1 MSFTGLR
8 VRRVRGAPGG
18 RGARRGRGARGEGG
32 VRLLPWAV
40 GLLTGV
46 LVLGPALGPGYV
58 LRYDMVFVPDLS
70 LGTALRGADG
80 FPRAIPSDAV
90 VAALS
95 AVLPGDAVQSL
106 ALLAVF
112 AVGGAGA
119 ARLVLR
125 VLPRG
130 GAGVLVA
137 SAAAG
142 TAYVWNPFVA
152 ERLLLGQWA
161 MLLGYAGLPWV
172 VGATVRLARVR
183 PGPGLAGLVRA
194 LVPAAVGGFSSVV
207 LTALTAGPVALTA
220 RPRAPRQSR
229 AFRASRAASTS
240 RDPRRKRPSGTPPPP
255 SGTSGPPVSGAPPCT
270 GAPSGPAAPAPP
282 ADLSVSADPSALAG
296 SSDPPA
302 SPATATPAGAS
313 DPGAPAAPS
322 AAQVPPD
329 PREAQNA
336 SPVTS
341 AHPRA
346 PRWWGRAVL
355 FVLALVVVSLP
366 WLLPSLVSGAGT
378 DPAGVA
384 AFAARSDTPFGV
396 LGSLLL
402 LGGVWNSGAVPAGY
416 GEPVTAAARLLL
428 CLLALAGW
436 VWLLRRER
444 PEFGPGLSAAAALG
458 LLIALLGATGP
469 GRALLVWLISAWP
482 GFGPLRDGQLYVAPL
497 SLVQALGL
505 GACVWWLAGRQG
517 AALRTGLAVFVALL
531 PVVVLPGLL
540 WGASGRLAPV
550 HYPGEWLAAQEAVAA
565 DDRPGAVLVLP
576 WSAYRGPDWSGR
588 ATVVLDP
595 ATKLF
600 DRRTLWNDDLV
611 VGTPD
616 GGEVVVTGED
626 ARARRVAGVLGP
638 DPATGLPGRLDA
650 AALGGLGV
658 RYVAVSAPADNQFWS
673 GVEGLSVVVEGSGMV
688 LLRVQD
694 QHVKADKAGIPGLE
708 VTGGL
713 VTVGAIIWSMA
724 RSGSSL
730 VFQRSGP
737 SAGSGARKEIPK

>member
-1 MSFTGLR
+1 M
-8 VRRVRGAPGG
+8 VRRVRGGKG
-18 RGARRGRGARGEGG
+18 LRGESGARSLS
-32 VRLLPWAV
+32 RLLPWAV
-40 GLLTGV
+40 GLLAGV
-46 LVLGPALGPGYV
+46 LALGPALGPGYV
-58 LRYDMVFVPDLS
+58 LRYDMVFVPGLS
-70 LGTALRGADG
+70 LGTVLRGADG

-95 AVLPGDAVQSL
+95 SVLPGDVVQSL

-130 GAGVLVA
+130 GAGALVA

-172 VGATVRLARVR
+172 VGASVRLAEVR
-183 PGPGLAGLVRA
+183 PGSGFAGLVRA
-194 LVPAAVGGFSSVV
+194 LAPAAVGGFSSVV

-220 RPRAPRQSR
+220 RPRTPVRRVPVWWAR
-229 AFRASRAASTS
+229 A
-240 RDPRRKRPSGTPPPP
+240 G
-255 SGTSGPPVSGAPPCT
+255 
-270 GAPSGPAAPAPP
+270 
-282 ADLSVSADPSALAG
+282 
-296 SSDPPA
+296 
-302 SPATATPAGAS
+302 
-313 DPGAPAAPS
+313 
-322 AAQVPPD
+322 
-329 PREAQNA
+329 
-336 SPVTS
+336 
-341 AHPRA
+341 
-346 PRWWGRAVL
+346 L
-355 FVLALVVVSLP
+355 FALALVVVSLP
-366 WLLPSLVSGAGT
+366 WLLPSLASGAGT

-396 LGSLLL
+396 VGSLLL

-428 CLLALAGW
+428 CLLSLAGW

-444 PEFGPGLSAAAALG
+444 PGFGPGLSAAAALG

-505 GACVWWLAGRQG
+505 GACVWWLAGREG
-517 AALRTGLAVFVALL
+517 APLRTGLAVFAALL

-550 HYPGEWLAAQEAVAA
+550 HFPGGWLTAQEAVAA

-576 WSAYRGPDWSGR
+576 WSAYRGPDWAGR

-616 GGEVVVTGED
+616 GGEAVVTGED
-626 ARARRVAGVLGP
+626 ARARRAAGVLGP
-638 DPATGLPGRLDA
+638 DPQTGLPERLDA

-658 RYVAVSAPADNQFWS
+658 RYVAVSAPVDNQFWS
-673 GVEGLSVVVEGSGMV
+673 GVEDLSVVVEGSDMV

>member
-1 MSFTGLR
+1 M
-8 VRRVRGAPGG
+8 
-18 RGARRGRGARGEGG
+18 
-32 VRLLPWAV
+32 
-40 GLLTGV
+40 GLLAGV
-46 LVLGPALGPGYV
+46 LALGPALGPGYV
-58 LRYDMVFVPDLS
+58 LRYDMVFVPGLS
-70 LGTALRGADG
+70 LATVLRGADG

-95 AVLPGDAVQSL
+95 EVLPGDAVQSL

-119 ARLVLR
+119 ARLALR
-125 VLPRG
+125 ALPRG
-130 GAGVLVA
+130 GAGALVA

-142 TAYVWNPFVA
+142 TSYVWNPFVA

-172 VGATVRLARVR
+172 VWAAVRLARVR
-183 PGPGLAGLVRA
+183 PGAGFAGLVRA

-207 LTALTAGPVALTA
+207 LTALTAGPVVLTA
-220 RPRAPRQSR
+220 RSRGPRRWV
-229 AFRASRAASTS
+229 RAA
-240 RDPRRKRPSGTPPPP
+240 
-255 SGTSGPPVSGAPPCT
+255 
-270 GAPSGPAAPAPP
+270 
-282 ADLSVSADPSALAG
+282 
-296 SSDPPA
+296 
-302 SPATATPAGAS
+302 
-313 DPGAPAAPS
+313 
-322 AAQVPPD
+322 
-329 PREAQNA
+329 
-336 SPVTS
+336 
-341 AHPRA
+341 
-346 PRWWGRAVL
+346 L
-355 FVLALVVVSLP
+355 FALALVVVSLP
-366 WLLPSLVSGAGT
+366 WLLPSLASGAGT
-378 DPAGVA
+378 DPAGAA

-444 PEFGPGLSAAAALG
+444 PGFGPGLSAAAALG

-469 GRALLVWLISAWP
+469 GRALLVWLVSAWP

-505 GACVWWLAGRQG
+505 GACVRWLAGWRG

-540 WGASGRLAPV
+540 WGASGRLAPA

-600 DRRTLWNDDLV
+600 DRRALWNDDLV
-611 VGTPD
+611 VGTPG

-638 DPATGLPGRLDA
+638 DPATGLPERLDA

-658 RYVAVSAPADNQFWS
+658 RYVAVSAPVDNQFWS
-673 GVEGLSVVVEGSGMV
+673 GVEGLSVVVEGSDMV

>member
-1 MSFTGLR
+1 MVSVGGL
-8 VRRVRGAPGG
+8 VFRRVRG
-18 RGARRGRGARGEGG
+18 GRGARGERGARGG
-32 VRLLPWAV
+32 RGAWSLPRLLPWAV
-40 GLLTGV
+40 GLLAGV
-46 LVLGPALGPGYV
+46 LALGPALGPGYV

-70 LGTALRGADG
+70 LGTVLRGADG

-95 AVLPGDAVQSL
+95 AVLPGDVVQSL

-119 ARLVLR
+119 ARLVLC

-130 GAGVLVA
+130 GAGALVA

-172 VGATVRLARVR
+172 VGAAVRLAEVR
-183 PGPGLAGLVRA
+183 PGAGLAGLVRA

-220 RPRAPRQSR
+220 RPRAP
-229 AFRASRAASTS
+229 
-240 RDPRRKRPSGTPPPP
+240 
-255 SGTSGPPVSGAPPCT
+255 
-270 GAPSGPAAPAPP
+270 
-282 ADLSVSADPSALAG
+282 LW
-296 SSDPPA
+296 
-302 SPATATPAGAS
+302 
-313 DPGAPAAPS
+313 
-322 AAQVPPD
+322 
-329 PREAQNA
+329 
-336 SPVTS
+336 
-341 AHPRA
+341 RA
-346 PRWWGRAVL
+346 PGWWARAGL
-355 FVLALVVVSLP
+355 FALALVVVSLS
-366 WLLPSLVSGAGT
+366 WLLPSLTSGAGT

-396 LGSLLL
+396 VGSLLL

-416 GEPVTAAARLLL
+416 GEPVTAAVRLLL

-444 PEFGPGLSAAAALG
+444 PGFGPGLSAAAALG
-458 LLIALLGATGP
+458 LLTALLGATGP
-469 GRALLVWLISAWP
+469 GRALLVWLVSAWP
-482 GFGPLRDGQLYVAPL
+482 GFGPLRDGHLYVAPL

-505 GACVWWLAGRQG
+505 GACVWWLAGREG
-517 AALRTGLAVFVALL
+517 AALRTGLAVFAALL

-576 WSAYRGPDWSGR
+576 WSAYRGPDWAGR

-595 ATKLF
+595 ATRLF

-626 ARARRVAGVLGP
+626 ARARRTAGVLGP
-638 DPATGLPGRLDA
+638 DPETGLPERLDA

-658 RYVAVSAPADNQFWS
+658 RYVALSAPVDNQFWS
-673 GVEGLSVVVEGSGMV
+673 GAEGLSVVVEGPDMV

>member
-1 MSFTGLR
+1 M
-8 VRRVRGAPGG
+8 
-18 RGARRGRGARGEGG
+18 
-32 VRLLPWAV
+32 
-40 GLLTGV
+40 GLLAGV
-46 LVLGPALGPGYV
+46 LALGPALGRGYV
-58 LRYDMVFVPDLS
+58 LRYDMVFVPDPS
-70 LGTALRGADG
+70 LGTVLRGADG

-90 VAALS
+90 AAALS
-95 AVLPGDAVQSL
+95 AVLPGDVVQSL

-119 ARLVLR
+119 ALLVLR
-125 VLPRG
+125 TLPPG
-130 GAGVLVA
+130 GAGALAA

-172 VGATVRLARVR
+172 VGAAVLLGRVR
-183 PGPGLAGLVRA
+183 AGAGLAGLVRA

-220 RPRAPRQSR
+220 RP
-229 AFRASRAASTS
+229 
-240 RDPRRKRPSGTPPPP
+240 
-255 SGTSGPPVSGAPPCT
+255 
-270 GAPSGPAAPAPP
+270 
-282 ADLSVSADPSALAG
+282 
-296 SSDPPA
+296 
-302 SPATATPAGAS
+302 
-313 DPGAPAAPS
+313 
-322 AAQVPPD
+322 
-329 PREAQNA
+329 A
-336 SPVTS
+336 SPV
-341 AHPRA
+341 HPRA
-346 PRWWGRAVL
+346 PRRWARAGL
-355 FVLALVVVSLP
+355 FALALVAVSLP
-366 WLLPSLVSGAGT
+366 WLLPSLASGAGT

-416 GEPVTAAARLLL
+416 GEPVTAAVRLLL

-444 PEFGPGLSAAAALG
+444 PGFGPGLSAAAVLG
-458 LLIALLGATGP
+458 LLVAWSGTTGP
-469 GRALLVWLISAWP
+469 GRELLVWLVSAWP
-482 GFGPLRDGQLYVAPL
+482 GFGPLRDGQLYAAPL
-497 SLVQALGL
+497 SLVQALGF
-505 GACVWWLAGRQG
+505 GACVWWLVGRES
-517 AALRTGLAVFVALL
+517 APLRVGLAVFVVFL

-540 WGASGRLAPV
+540 WGASGRLAPA
-550 HYPGEWLAAQEAVAA
+550 HYPGEWLAAQAAVAA

-611 VGTPD
+611 VGTPG

-626 ARARRVAGVLGP
+626 ARAREAARVLGP
-638 DPATGLPGRLDA
+638 DPATGLPERLDA

-658 RYVAVSAPADNQFWS
+658 RYVAVSAPVDNRFWS
-673 GVEGLSVVVEGSGMV
+673 GAEDLSVVVEGPDMV

-713 VTVGAIIWSMA
+713 VTVGAIIWSVA

>member
-1 MSFTGLR
+1 MVSVVGL
-8 VRRVRGAPGG
+8 VFRRVRGG
-18 RGARRGRGARGEGG
+18 RGARSLP
-32 VRLLPWAV
+32 RLLPWAV
-40 GLLTGV
+40 GLLAGV
-46 LVLGPALGPGYV
+46 LALGPALGPGYV

-70 LGTALRGADG
+70 LGTVLRGADG

-95 AVLPGDAVQSL
+95 AVLPGDVVQSL

-119 ARLVLR
+119 ARLALR

-130 GAGVLVA
+130 GAGALVA

-172 VGATVRLARVR
+172 VGAAVRLAEVR
-183 PGPGLAGLVRA
+183 PGAGLAGLVRA

-207 LTALTAGPVALTA
+207 LTALTAGPVALTS
-220 RPRAPRQSR
+220 RPRAP
-229 AFRASRAASTS
+229 
-240 RDPRRKRPSGTPPPP
+240 
-255 SGTSGPPVSGAPPCT
+255 VW
-270 GAPSGPAAPAPP
+270 
-282 ADLSVSADPSALAG
+282 
-296 SSDPPA
+296 
-302 SPATATPAGAS
+302 
-313 DPGAPAAPS
+313 
-322 AAQVPPD
+322 
-329 PREAQNA
+329 
-336 SPVTS
+336 
-341 AHPRA
+341 RA
-346 PRWWGRAVL
+346 PGWWARAGL
-355 FVLALVVVSLP
+355 FALALVVVSLP
-366 WLLPSLVSGAGT
+366 WLLPSLTSGAGT

-396 LGSLLL
+396 VGSLLL

-428 CLLALAGW
+428 CLLALVGW

-444 PEFGPGLSAAAALG
+444 PGFGPGLSAAAALG

-482 GFGPLRDGQLYVAPL
+482 GFGPLRDGQLYAAPL

-505 GACVWWLAGRQG
+505 GACVWWLAGREG

-576 WSAYRGPDWSGR
+576 WSAYRGPDWAGR
-588 ATVVLDP
+588 AAVVLDP

-626 ARARRVAGVLGP
+626 ALARWAAGVLGP
-638 DPATGLPGRLDA
+638 DPETGLPERLDA

-658 RYVAVSAPADNQFWS
+658 RYVALSAPVDNRFWS
-673 GVEGLSVVVEGSGMV
+673 GVEGLSVVVEGPDMV

-708 VTGGL
+708 VTSGL

>member
-1 MSFTGLR
+1 MSFTGLM

-18 RGARRGRGARGEGG
+18 RGVRRGRGARGEGG
-32 VRLLPWAV
+32 VRLLPRLLPWAV
-40 GLLTGV
+40 GLLAGV
-46 LVLGPALGPGYV
+46 LALGPALGPGYV

-70 LGTALRGADG
+70 LGTVLRGADG

-95 AVLPGDAVQSL
+95 ALLPGDAVQSL

-172 VGATVRLARVR
+172 VGAAVRLARVR
-183 PGPGLAGLVRA
+183 PGSGLAGLVRA

-220 RPRAPRQSR
+220 R
-229 AFRASRAASTS
+229 
-240 RDPRRKRPSGTPPPP
+240 
-255 SGTSGPPVSGAPPCT
+255 
-270 GAPSGPAAPAPP
+270 
-282 ADLSVSADPSALAG
+282 
-296 SSDPPA
+296 
-302 SPATATPAGAS
+302 
-313 DPGAPAAPS
+313 
-322 AAQVPPD
+322 
-329 PREAQNA
+329 
-336 SPVTS
+336 
-341 AHPRA
+341 PRA

-428 CLLALAGW
+428 CLLALTGW

-444 PEFGPGLSAAAALG
+444 PAFGPGLSVAAALG

-638 DPATGLPGRLDA
+638 DPATGLPERLDA

-673 GVEGLSVVVEGSGMV
+673 GVEGLSVVVEGSDMV

>member
-1 MSFTGLR
+1 MSVAGLR
-8 VRRVRGAPGG
+8 VRRVRGALG
-18 RGARRGRGARGEGG
+18 GRGARGEGG
-32 VRLLPWAV
+32 VRGGGGVRPLPRLLPWAV
-40 GLLTGV
+40 GLLAGV
-46 LVLGPALGPGYV
+46 LALGPALGPGYV

-70 LGTALRGADG
+70 LGTVLRGADG

-130 GAGVLVA
+130 GAGALVA

-161 MLLGYAGLPWV
+161 VLLGYAGLPWV
-172 VGATVRLARVR
+172 VGAAVRLARVR
-183 PGPGLAGLVRA
+183 PGAGFAGLVRA

-220 RPRAPRQSR
+220 
-229 AFRASRAASTS
+229 
-240 RDPRRKRPSGTPPPP
+240 G
-255 SGTSGPPVSGAPPCT
+255 
-270 GAPSGPAAPAPP
+270 
-282 ADLSVSADPSALAG
+282 
-296 SSDPPA
+296 
-302 SPATATPAGAS
+302 
-313 DPGAPAAPS
+313 PGALTA
-322 AAQVPPD
+322 
-329 PREAQNA
+329 R
-336 SPVTS
+336 
-341 AHPRA
+341 PRA
-346 PRWWGRAVL
+346 PRWWGRAAL
-355 FVLALVVVSLP
+355 FALALVVVSLP
-366 WLLPSLVSGAGT
+366 WLLPSLASGAGT

-444 PEFGPGLSAAAALG
+444 PGFGPGLSVAAALG
-458 LLIALLGATGP
+458 LLIALSGTTGP

-505 GACVWWLAGRQG
+505 GACVWWLAGRRG

-638 DPATGLPGRLDA
+638 DPATGLPERLDA

-658 RYVAVSAPADNQFWS
+658 RYVAVSAPVDNQFWS
-673 GVEGLSVVVEGSGMV
+673 GVEGLSVVVEGSDMV

>member
-1 MSFTGLR
+1 MVSVGGLM
-8 VRRVRGAPGG
+8 VRRVRGGKG
-18 RGARRGRGARGEGG
+18 LRGESGARGGG
-32 VRLLPWAV
+32 CAGSLPRLLPWAV
-40 GLLTGV
+40 GLLAGV
-46 LVLGPALGPGYV
+46 LALGPALGPGYV
-58 LRYDMVFVPDLS
+58 LRYDMVFVPGLS
-70 LGTALRGADG
+70 LGTVLRGADG

-95 AVLPGDAVQSL
+95 AVLPGDVVQSL

-130 GAGVLVA
+130 GAGALVA

-172 VGATVRLARVR
+172 VGASVRLAEVR
-183 PGPGLAGLVRA
+183 PGAGLAGLVRA

-220 RPRAPRQSR
+220 RPRTPGWWAR
-229 AFRASRAASTS
+229 A
-240 RDPRRKRPSGTPPPP
+240 G
-255 SGTSGPPVSGAPPCT
+255 
-270 GAPSGPAAPAPP
+270 
-282 ADLSVSADPSALAG
+282 
-296 SSDPPA
+296 
-302 SPATATPAGAS
+302 
-313 DPGAPAAPS
+313 
-322 AAQVPPD
+322 
-329 PREAQNA
+329 
-336 SPVTS
+336 
-341 AHPRA
+341 
-346 PRWWGRAVL
+346 L
-355 FVLALVVVSLP
+355 FALALVVVSLP
-366 WLLPSLVSGAGT
+366 WLLPSLASGAGT
-378 DPAGVA
+378 DPAGVS

-396 LGSLLL
+396 VGSLLL

-428 CLLALAGW
+428 CLLSLAGW

-444 PEFGPGLSAAAALG
+444 PGCGPGLSAAAALG

-505 GACVWWLAGRQG
+505 GACVWWLAGREG
-517 AALRTGLAVFVALL
+517 APLRTGLAVFAALL

-550 HYPGEWLAAQEAVAA
+550 HFPGGWLTAQEAVAA

-576 WSAYRGPDWSGR
+576 WSAYRGPDWAGR

-626 ARARRVAGVLGP
+626 ARARRAAGVLGP
-638 DPATGLPGRLDA
+638 DPETGLPERLDA

-658 RYVAVSAPADNQFWS
+658 RYVAVSAPVDNQFWS
-673 GVEGLSVVVEGSGMV
+673 GVEDLSVVVEGSDMV

-694 QHVKADKAGIPGLE
+694 QHVKADKAAIPGLE